1 METLVRQIRFN
12 HRLSQKQL
20 GIILG
25 VKPSRISAIEN
36 GRPMKGEELGKILNA
51 MGKSIFYEVDPKI
64 RLIIPSEKKEKL

>member
-1 METLVRQIRFN
+1 M
-12 HRLSQKQL
+12 
-20 GIILG
+20 G